1 MEDFVRGAETRY
13 RVYTR
18 GTLLVWSLVCGIA
31 SSILFSQAYLVGA
44 DWGLPLSSLVFVSL
58 GAFLAL
64 FLLSVSLFG
73 GERIPFLTKVSD
85 IASLLVHGSLFLGT
99 VLGLSSIGGVL
110 ASYSEGYLWGGPFVY
125 GILWLAVFLEL
136 GMLLTRLVRMYFLK
150 AASSPFPEDPREE
163 GDDYEIQEG
172 GGEVQPFQDV
182 ATNPEEGEDLSA
194 RIEGPGVE
202 VIDATSHKIEGGDK

>member
-1 MEDFVRGAETRY
+1 MEDFVRGAETRF

-18 GTLLVWSLVCGIA
+18 GTLLVWSIVCGVA

-44 DWGLPLSSLVFVSL
+44 EWGLPLSSLVLVAL
-58 GAFLAL
+58 GVFIAL
-64 FLLSVSLFG
+64 FLLAVSLFG
-73 GERIPFLTKVSD
+73 GERIPFLQKASD
-85 IASLLVHGSLFLGT
+85 IASLVVHGTLFLGT
-99 VLGLSSIGGVL
+99 ALGLGSIGGIL
-110 ASYSEGYLWGGPFVY
+110 SSYSERYLWGGPFVY

-150 AASSPFPEDPREE
+150 AASSPFPQDFEGE

-182 ATNPEEGEDLSA
+182 ATNPREGEDLSA
-194 RIEGPGVE
+194 RAEGPGVE
-202 VIDATSHKIEGGDK
+202 VIDATSHRIEGGEK